1 MSRVRLDRALVLEV
15 PVRVADG
22 AGGFAEGWQAVGTIW
37 AEVRPG
43 AGRMVGAMEAE
54 AVAQSLRITVRGVP
68 PGQALRPVAG
78 QRFRE
83 GARLFLIGAVA
94 ERDGAG
100 RYLIC
105 AAEEVFG

>member
-22 AGGFAEGWQAVGTIW
+22 AGGFAEGWQAVGTVW

-43 AGRMVGAMEAE
+43 LGRMVGGMEAE
-54 AVAQSLRITVRGVP
+54 AVSQSLRITVRGLP
-68 PGQALRPVAG
+68 QENALRPRAG

-94 ERDGAG
+94 ERDGTG

>member
-15 PVRVADG
+15 PLRVADG

-43 AGRMVGAMEAE
+43 NARMVGAMEAA
-54 AVAQSLRITVRGVP
+54 AVTLPLRITVRGVP
-68 PGQALRPVAG
+68 QAHALRPKAG

-94 ERDGAG
+94 ERDGTG

-105 AAEEVFG
+105 AAEEVFA